1 LKISDKNNTSL
12 DKDQIFSMYDN
23 MDDSKN
29 SRLSDNSTKSST
41 DGDISENSEES
52 LLFPRKKSISN
63 DIISSNSENTLR
75 KTYRRR
81 HLSSKQKTLELIQQ
95 KFKTMYDDEVTPFY
109 INPEIDTRSMP
120 SKEEILI
127 DEEDDESSPD
137 ESFSEPNGTSEDD
150 DILNSEGEFDPLR
163 SSLTVSNFPRVVIG
177 APGSPSED
185 FDPYF
190 MDDSYSPPGV
200 GPEYQCQDIP
210 ELLSDT
216 EKCITEKIYRSTEP
230 QLVFQPYPEKTDSS
244 SKL

>member
-1 LKISDKNNTSL
+1 M
-12 DKDQIFSMYDN
+12 FSMYDN
-23 MDDSKN
+23 INDSRD

-41 DGDISENSEES
+41 DGDISENSEDT
-52 LLFPRKKSISN
+52 LLFPRKTSFSNDSISP
-63 DIISSNSENTLR
+63 NSENSSR

-81 HLSSKQKTLELIQQ
+81 NLSSKQQTLELLQQ
-95 KFKTMYDDEVTPFY
+95 RFKNMYDDQVTPFY
-109 INPEIDTRSMP
+109 INPEIDTRSIS
-120 SKEEILI
+120 SKETLL

-150 DILNSEGEFDPLR
+150 DIINSEGEFDPLR

-177 APGSPSED
+177 EPGSPSED

-190 MDDSYSPPGV
+190 MDDSYHSPGV
-200 GPEYQCQDIP
+200 GPEYQCQDLP
-210 ELLSDT
+210 ELLTDT
-216 EKCITEKIYRSTEP
+216 EKRITEKIYRSTEP